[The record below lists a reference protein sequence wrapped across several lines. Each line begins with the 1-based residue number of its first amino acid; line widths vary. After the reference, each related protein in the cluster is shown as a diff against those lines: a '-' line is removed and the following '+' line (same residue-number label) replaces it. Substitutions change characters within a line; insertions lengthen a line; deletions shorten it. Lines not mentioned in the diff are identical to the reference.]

1 VARGSTSPPCKA
13 LGDLLDGGEAK
24 TREISSGGAKLGYEL
39 GRKHTRR
46 LGFMGGAT
54 LEGDDL

>member
-1 VARGSTSPPCKA
+1 MAPGSTSPCKA

-24 TREISSGGAKLGYEL
+24 TREISGGGAKLGYEL

-46 LGFMGGAT
+46 LGFMGGAA
-54 LEGDDL
+54 LQGDDL